1 MHQSHVNG
9 NLPCDV
15 VKMSQPIALL
25 YNWEQL
31 RGELQIGKN
40 QDQRRTDRENALS
53 SEVHLLLDAFF
64 FRCVFRCVFLL
75 THNSEFPPC
84 RNQGSGSKQKDV
96 TDPLHPNSPTQHSGS
111 THFSVSLPWQLHYDT
126 GNKSA
131 YSTSLVGRSQS
142 SLQWQ
147 TNALHVP
154 SGQIEAW
161 ILSVLCLGSPGFL
174 VVSQTSLKLTCSTV
188 FKQDPQPFCAPV
200 KLQINH
206 EKRQAPAPQN
216 RAKRCD
222 AAAS

>member
-40 QDQRRTDRENALS
+40 QDQRQTDRENALS

-84 RNQGSGSKQKDV
+84 RNQGSGSKQKEV

-111 THFSVSLPWQLHYDT
+111 TPLFCFPGSYTTIQVTKVLTAHLWQADPKAL
-126 GNKSA
+126 
-131 YSTSLVGRSQS
+131 YSGRQMLSMSQVER
-142 SLQWQ
+142 LR
-147 TNALHVP
+147 
-154 SGQIEAW
+154 
-161 ILSVLCLGSPGFL
+161 LGF
-174 VVSQTSLKLTCSTV
+174 
-188 FKQDPQPFCAPV
+188 
-200 KLQINH
+200 
-206 EKRQAPAPQN
+206 
-216 RAKRCD
+216 
-222 AAAS
+222 